1 MRAVLLG
8 FFMVLAPVTLTG
20 GIAQAADSPIKPF
33 IGAYKGEAV
42 SKRRDSI
49 YFGTGLRAFGLTI
62 KAEGDG
68 FALVTTNTRKRSGK
82 YKTKTTTLN
91 FYPAKR
97 AAVYKARQSGEP
109 ADGKAYI
116 WAEVKGSTL
125 GVYILAVEENGG
137 YDLLI
142 YKRTLVED
150 GLKIVF
156 RRIRDG
162 SPVRIVFGRAKRI
175 K

>member
-1 MRAVLLG
+1 MRAILFGFLL
-8 FFMVLAPVTLTG
+8 VVAPVTLTG
-20 GIAQAADSPIKPF
+20 GVALAAESPIKPF
-33 IGAYKGEAV
+33 IGTFKGDAV
-42 SKRRDSI
+42 SKNRDSI
-49 YFGTGLRAFGLTI
+49 YFGTSLRGFGLTI

-68 FALVTTNTRKRSGK
+68 FALVTTNTRKRGGK
-82 YKTKTTTLN
+82 SKTKTTTLN

-97 AAVYKARQSGEP
+97 AAVFKARQSGEP

-116 WAEVKGSTL
+116 WAEVKGDTL
-125 GVYILAVEENGG
+125 GVYVLAVGKNGG

-142 YKRTLVED
+142 YKRTLIKD

>member
-8 FFMVLAPVTLTG
+8 FFMIIATAPLTG
-20 GIAQAADSPIKPF
+20 GIAIAADSPIKPF
-33 IGAYKGEAV
+33 IGSYKGEAV

-49 YFGTGLRAFGLTI
+49 YFGTGLRGFGLTI
-62 KAEGDG
+62 TAEGDG
-68 FALVTTNTRKRSGK
+68 FALITTNTRKRGSK
-82 YKTKTTTLN
+82 SKTKTTTLN

-97 AAVYKARQSGEP
+97 PAVFKAKQSGEP

-116 WAEVKGSTL
+116 WADVKGATL
-125 GVYILAVEENGG
+125 GVYILAAEENGG

-156 RRIRDG
+156 RRVRDG
-162 SPVRIVFGRAKRI
+162 SPIRIVFGRAKRI